1 MPGPRRGNGS
11 VSAAAFI
18 AFLMALGAVLG
29 WTLGTWPADRWPR
42 RQPDPAIHLTNV
54 AVGSAWQWAVPA
66 SLEELGTPPSQDA
79 CNPAVR
85 KWLTARRAAPAQLDI
100 RFYLVSERP
109 QSVSI
114 TGIRA
119 HPHEHTTTKPLRTM
133 VEAEC
138 TANQLQYG
146 EGEVYFLEME
156 VGSAGSGARADGGH
170 PGKSLVDLDLGKGD
184 TLEFHIALTAKGSGG
199 AERWTLELE
208 FSAGDEKR
216 YVPISGPPG
225 SFVVAPPL
233 PDDAPALR
241 LPPR

>member
-1 MPGPRRGNGS
+1 MPGPRRGNGR
-11 VSAAAFI
+11 VGAAAFI
-18 AFLMALGAVLG
+18 AFLMVLGAVLG
-29 WTLGTWPADRWPR
+29 WTLGTWPAGRWPR
-42 RQPDPAIHLTNV
+42 SQPDPAVHLTNV

-66 SLEELGTPPSQDA
+66 SLKELGTPPSQNP
-79 CNPAVR
+79 CNPTVR
-85 KWLTARRAAPAQLDI
+85 KWLTARGAVPAGLDI
-100 RFYLVSERP
+100 RFHLVSERP

-119 HPHEHTTTKPLRTM
+119 RPYEHTTKPLRTM

-138 TANQLQYG
+138 TAHHLEYG
-146 EGEVYFLEME
+146 EGEVYSLEME
-156 VGSAGSGARADGGH
+156 VGSAGSGARAEGGL

-184 TLEFHIALTAKGSGG
+184 TLEFHIALTAKGPGG

-208 FSAGDEKR
+208 FTTGDEKR
-216 YVPISGPPG
+216 YVPISGPFG

-233 PDDAPALR
+233 PDNAPALH